1 MSNAIKAML
10 QGQHIITFSYSFF
23 VFPNF
28 VVLVINS
35 EQSNI
40 EETRT

>member
-10 QGQHIITFSYSFF
+10 QGQHIITFSYFF

-28 VVLVINS
+28 VLLVINS